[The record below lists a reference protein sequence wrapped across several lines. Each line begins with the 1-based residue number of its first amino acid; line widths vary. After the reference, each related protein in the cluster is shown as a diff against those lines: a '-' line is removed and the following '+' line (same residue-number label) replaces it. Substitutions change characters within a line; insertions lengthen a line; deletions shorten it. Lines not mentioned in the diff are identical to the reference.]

1 MKRFERIAAGAL
13 LTVGAGAAYGAIEMG
28 YGSVRFPGPGFLPFW
43 LAASLAVTAGIYLV
57 ACLGPDDT
65 ARPLW
70 DPGTWRRPALSAIV
84 MLGFTLLMGWVGF
97 FTATFLLYLA
107 WLVLIE
113 RARWTTVG
121 AVSVLGT
128 LGAYILFAV
137 LLKVPLPKG
146 LLF

>member
-1 MKRFERIAAGAL
+1 MKRFERSAAVAL
-13 LTVGAGAAYGAIEMG
+13 LTFGAGAAYMAVEMG

-43 LAASLAVTAGIYLV
+43 LAASLAVTAAIYL
-57 ACLGPDDT
+57 AANLGPESA

-70 DPGTWRRPALSAIV
+70 DPGTWRRPALSAVV
-84 MLGFTLLMGWVGF
+84 MLGFTLLMGWIGF

-113 RARWTTVG
+113 RARWLMVG

-137 LLKVPLPKG
+137 LLQVPLPKG
-146 LLF
+146 LFF